1 MDLEYVK
8 MFISSFRKQALVSK
22 MDLLP
27 KYV

>member
-8 MFISSFRKQALVSK
+8 MFKSSFWKHALVSK